1 MSDQA
6 PDKVD
11 AGHLVHRAP
20 AHLLQR
26 MGRLVRKE
34 VSTILRDR
42 RTIITLVLMPLLLY
56 PLLTIAFR
64 QFLLASSLQ
73 EAKEPAYQ
81 IFFRSES
88 EAQFFNRRM
97 DHGKQTLAELRE
109 WKARQRAGPER
120 SQKGDAANRPV
131 EKPVPEHQ
139 ARFPPAGKPVPD
151 LRELLRSQQLDL
163 AVQLVEQPTAKAD
176 WGPDRWIVCEILYL
190 EDSPRSREAKEY
202 VERCLAAAN
211 DRSLWGRPKP
221 LPVQRQP
228 FVTLVS
234 PVSEA
239 VAQPGPKET
248 IPLSAL
254 VPLILILMTITG
266 AVYPAIDLT
275 AGERERGTLEIL
287 VAAPIPRLGLLFAK
301 YLSVVTVAVLTAVVN
316 LTTMTVTLLVSGMG
330 PHVFGKA
337 GLRAEAVVEVFLLM
351 LLFAAFFSAVLLAV
365 CSFAR
370 SFKEAQ
376 AYLIPLML
384 VSLTPGMLSLMP
396 GLKLEGPMRVVPL
409 LNIVLLTRDIFA
421 GEATAGGAALVVL
434 STLIYSAA
442 GIALAARIFGAE
454 AVLYNEQGSWS
465 DLFRRPVRERSTA
478 TVSSALFC
486 LALMFPSLFVF
497 FGVLAQY
504 GSIPPAWELALKAL
518 ASLVLFGGFPLV
530 SAWLRRVRLGTA
542 FCLERAGLRAWGA
555 AMLFGL
561 SLWPLADLVQ
571 NLLRDAG
578 LVTLDE
584 RWLGQAGGAL
594 PSWRGVHPVVVVLC
608 LAVIP
613 AMLEE
618 LFFRGYLFS
627 ALCAASPPR
636 TAIVVSAL
644 LFGLFH
650 LVGPLL
656 IVERGVTSTLL
667 GLLLGWLA
675 WRTGS
680 VVPGMILHALHN
692 TSLLLLA
699 YYDTSAW
706 LDPNATRLPI
716 QWVLASVAGC
726 ALAAVW
732 LFFATGNRPA
742 SAQDLVPAGEER

>member
-11 AGHLVHRAP
+11 VGHPGHRVP

-73 EAKEPAYQ
+73 EAKEPDYR
-81 IFFRSES
+81 IGFRSKHEELS
-88 EAQFFNRRM
+88 RAERAFIEQLLQ
-97 DHGKQTLAELRE
+97 GQAELARRE
-109 WKARQRAGPER
+109 QRSAAARESASRRAQESRPRAER
-120 SQKGDAANRPV
+120 
-131 EKPVPEHQ
+131 Q
-139 ARFPPAGKPVPD
+139 ARPAPGFKQASAEDLEGALLANQIDLGVRVVEVPP
-151 LRELLRSQQLDL
+151 REG
-163 AVQLVEQPTAKAD
+163 TNF
-176 WGPDRWIVCEILYL
+176 DRYYVCTLLYL
-190 EDSPRSREAKEY
+190 EGSPRSHEAREH

-211 DRSLWGRPKP
+211 NPSALRRLASRPVP
-221 LPVQRQP
+221 RTFPVQ
-228 FVTLVS
+228 LVD

-239 VAQPGPKET
+239 VVETKPKET

-316 LTTMTVTLLVSGMG
+316 LTTMTITLLVSGMG
-330 PHVFGKA
+330 ALVFPEGM
-337 GLRAEAVVEVFLLM
+337 RAVTVLQVFLLL

-365 CSFAR
+365 TSFAR

-421 GEATAGGAALVVL
+421 GEATAAGAALVVL
-434 STLIYSAA
+434 STLVYAA
-442 GIALAARIFGAE
+442 AAIALAARIFGAE

-465 DLFRRPVRERSTA
+465 DLFRRPVRERSIA

-497 FGVLAQY
+497 FGMLAHY
-504 GSIPPAWELALKAL
+504 GNIPPGWQLALKAL

-542 FCLERAGLRAWGA
+542 FRVERMGLRAWGA
-555 AMLFGL
+555 AVLFGL
-561 SLWPLADLVQ
+561 SLWPLADVVQ

-578 LVTLDE
+578 LATLNE
-584 RWLGQAGGAL
+584 RWLGQSGAAL
-594 PSWRGVHPVVVVLC
+594 PSWRG
-608 LAVIP
+608 
-613 AMLEE
+613 E
-618 LFFRGYLFS
+618 
-627 ALCAASPPR
+627 
-636 TAIVVSAL
+636 
-644 LFGLFH
+644 
-650 LVGPLL
+650 
-656 IVERGVTSTLL
+656 
-667 GLLLGWLA
+667 
-675 WRTGS
+675 
-680 VVPGMILHALHN
+680 
-692 TSLLLLA
+692 
-699 YYDTSAW
+699 
-706 LDPNATRLPI
+706 
-716 QWVLASVAGC
+716 
-726 ALAAVW
+726 
-732 LFFATGNRPA
+732 
-742 SAQDLVPAGEER
+742 